1 MCYDATVYGAV
12 IVLMTAI
19 PIIGCSQVLAPIITT
34 LFPALTPTLTAIIT
48 KLFPALTPALTPIS
62 K

>member
-1 MCYDATVYGAV
+1 MCYFATVYGAV
-12 IVLMTAI
+12 IVLMMTI

-34 LFPALTPTLTAIIT
+34 FFPTLTPTLTAIIT
-48 KLFPALTPALTPIS
+48 TLFPALTPALTPIS